1 MKAST
6 SRPFPFALL
15 GHWIASY
22 ALVWILL
29 GAVIFIIQSVLSAFL
44 HERDDIVRMLEM
56 FEKAPFFKAFIG
68 GDSLM
73 PTNVLGII
81 AIGYQHPIVLTS
93 LMINAVT
100 IPTGLLTAQAEQG
113 LMEHLLARPVTRSRI
128 YFMVAGISYV
138 SQAFLVCVL
147 LFGTSIWTRY
157 FDYGER
163 IELGGFVDAAIN
175 LAAMSWAVV
184 SISLLASVFF
194 NERGRAVAVL
204 VGFFVGSYLLHF
216 SIMYLPG
223 LKFLRFITIYNYCDP
238 NKVLN
243 AGGPVWTDLAVLG
256 GITIVCLT
264 SGWFIWRRRDL
275 FAA

>member
-1 MKAST
+1 MKASAR
-6 SRPFPFALL
+6 RPFPFVLL
-15 GHWIASY
+15 RHWIASY
-22 ALVWILL
+22 VVVWILL
-29 GAVIFIIQSVLSAFL
+29 AAVVFIVQTVLSAFL

-56 FEKAPFFKAFIG
+56 FDEAPFFKTFIG

-81 AIGYQHPIVLTS
+81 AIGYQHPSVLIV

-113 LMEHLLARPVTRSRI
+113 LMEHLLARPVTRTRV
-128 YFMVAGISYV
+128 YGMVAGIAYV
-138 SQAFLVCVL
+138 SQAILICVL
-147 LFGTSIWTRY
+147 LLGTTIWTRY
-157 FDYGER
+157 FDYGEH
-163 IELGGFVDAAIN
+163 IELDGFVDAALN

-184 SISLLASVFF
+184 SISLLAAVFF

-204 VGFFVGSYLLHF
+204 VAFFVGSYLLHF

-238 NKVLN
+238 NRVLN
-243 AGGPVWTDLAVLG
+243 AGGPIWSDLAVLG
-256 GITIVCLT
+256 GITIACLT
-264 SGWFIWRRRDL
+264 AGWQIWRRRDL